1 MFGGA
6 SFAVNLGAVSYR
18 LINLF
23 EFNLLSRKEI
33 RRLKILIRPQ
43 FQLKTLQRSK
53 PGVVF
58 NDVDVSIN
66 THRLVWLNSKW

>member
-6 SFAVNLGAVSYR
+6 SFAVNLEAVSYR

-33 RRLKILIRPQ
+33 RRLKQAFP
-43 FQLKTLQRSK
+43 T
-53 PGVVF
+53 PGGLGG
-58 NDVDVSIN
+58 
-66 THRLVWLNSKW
+66 RLMPMAPEQA